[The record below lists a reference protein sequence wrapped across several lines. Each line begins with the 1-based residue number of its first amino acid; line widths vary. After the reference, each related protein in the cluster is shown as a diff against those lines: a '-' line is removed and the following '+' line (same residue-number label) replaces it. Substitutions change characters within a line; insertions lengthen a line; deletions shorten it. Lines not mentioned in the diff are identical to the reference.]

1 MSVPK
6 QRHTKGRRDRKRAR
20 FKIIPK
26 KLVAC
31 SHCKKM
37 VKQHEVCP
45 TCGYYKSKAVIKI
58 TEKKLKGKAKE
69 KEKKNKE
76 KEQKKSKENK

>member
-6 QRHTKGRRDRKRAR
+6 QHHTRGRRDRRRVR
-20 FKIIPK
+20 FEIDSK

-37 VKQHEVCP
+37 AKLHEVCP
-45 TCGYYKSKAVIKI
+45 YCGYYKGKEVVAV
-58 TEKKLKGKAKE
+58 KKKKVKKAK
-69 KEKKNKE
+69 
-76 KEQKKSKENK
+76 

>member
-37 VKQHEVCP
+37 VKQHEACP
-45 TCGYYKSKAVIKI
+45 TCGYYKGKAVIKI
-58 TEKKLKGKAKE
+58 VDKKLKGKAKE
-69 KEKKNKE
+69 KETKKK
-76 KEQKKSKENK
+76 KEQGKDKENK

>member
-20 FKIIPK
+20 FKIVTK
-26 KLVAC
+26 ELVAC

-37 VKQHEVCP
+37 IKQHEACP
-45 TCGYYKSKAVIKI
+45 NCGYYKGKAAIKLAD
-58 TEKKLKGKAKE
+58 KKVKGKAK
-69 KEKKNKE
+69 K
-76 KEQKKSKENK
+76 KEQEKPKK